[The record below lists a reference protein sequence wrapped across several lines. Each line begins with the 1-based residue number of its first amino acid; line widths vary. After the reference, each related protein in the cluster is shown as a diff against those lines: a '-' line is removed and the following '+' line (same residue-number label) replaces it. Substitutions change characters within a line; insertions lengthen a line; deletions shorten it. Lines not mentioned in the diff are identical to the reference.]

1 MGILFQLYQNTNLL
15 IIVLFAL
22 TSWSLVWK
30 GLALWKA
37 AKKKEVEWFLAIL
50 ILNTLGILPIIYL
63 ILKKEKKVLL
73 DNESDKSVEVETT
86 DKKVIKK
93 KRTNKK

>member
-1 MGILFQLYQNTNLL
+1 MGILFQLYQDTNLL
-15 IIVLFAL
+15 IIILFAL

-37 AKKKEVEWFLAIL
+37 AQKKEVRWFLAIL

-63 ILKKEKKVLL
+63 ILKKEKKILL
-73 DNESDKSVEVETT
+73 EDKSVEVKTT
-86 DKKVIKK
+86 VKEIVKK
-93 KRTNKK
+93 KKTNKK

>member
-15 IIVLFAL
+15 IIILFAL

-37 AKKKEVEWFLAIL
+37 AQKKEVRWFLAIL

-63 ILKKEKKVLL
+63 ILKKEKKVLSKNTL
-73 DNESDKSVEVETT
+73 AEVKSLEQ
-86 DKKVIKK
+86 KIIKK
-93 KRTNKK
+93 KKTNKK

>member
-1 MGILFQLYQNTNLL
+1 MGILFQLYQDTNLL
-15 IIVLFAL
+15 IIILFAL

-37 AKKKEVEWFLAIL
+37 AQKKEVRWFLAIL

-63 ILKKEKKVLL
+63 ILKKEKKILL
-73 DNESDKSVEVETT
+73 EDKSVEVKTT
-86 DKKVIKK
+86 DKEIIKK
-93 KRTNKK
+93 KKTNKK